1 MSTAETVVVPAAAQ
15 LSRAFEMAFEPDR
28 AWVSR
33 SRRITTAVLGLW
45 KVGGAQAEDIVLIVS
60 ELVTNAIEHGEG
72 GVGLRVQWSGSD
84 VRIEV
89 TDDNPAPARMRLSSD
104 DDVSGRGLLLVTVL
118 ARRWGVTDDGR
129 TTWATV
135 RIASPPGPAASTT
148 ATEVGN
154 RMTAIDGS
162 TDRDPDVLRADMVR
176 ALRDEDGI
184 TTGPV
189 AAAFATVPRH
199 RFAPDASPEV
209 AYSPHRTVPVKK
221 DEHGMDIS
229 VMSAAHLQAVMLEQ
243 AEVESGM
250 NVLEIGSGG
259 VNAAYLQELVG
270 SEGRVTTVDIDHD
283 VIDRARRC
291 LDDTG
296 YGRVRTVLD
305 DGEHGVADGAPFDRI
320 IVTAAAWDIPPS
332 WIGGLA
338 EKGRLVVPLT
348 VCGTTRSIGFDRDG
362 SGLVSR
368 SYGLAHFVPMQGE
381 GAAEERKVMLREG
394 VALQTDDVRVPLE
407 PQALDA
413 ALDMPRLERWSG
425 AAYDLPDEL
434 DLFLTLNLPS
444 PARLH
449 AAQDVVGS
457 GLVEASA
464 LKGVP
469 ALVSRD
475 SFAYRTRREN
485 AATGG
490 FESGVVAHGPQA
502 EVLAGQYAY
511 LLRHWAQNHR
521 RRGAATFRYLPGP
534 APKPLPEGAVLRR
547 HGIVAAIWT

>member
-1 MSTAETVVVPAAAQ
+1 
-15 LSRAFEMAFEPDR
+15 
-28 AWVSR
+28 
-33 SRRITTAVLGLW
+33 
-45 KVGGAQAEDIVLIVS
+45 
-60 ELVTNAIEHGEG
+60 
-72 GVGLRVQWSGSD
+72 
-84 VRIEV
+84 
-89 TDDNPAPARMRLSSD
+89 
-104 DDVSGRGLLLVTVL
+104 
-118 ARRWGVTDDGR
+118 
-129 TTWATV
+129 
-135 RIASPPGPAASTT
+135 
-148 ATEVGN
+148 
-154 RMTAIDGS
+154 MTAIDDGS

-199 RFAPDASPEV
+199 LFAPDAPLEV
-209 AYSPHRTVPVKK
+209 VYSLHRTVPVKK

-243 AEVESGM
+243 AEVEPGM

-270 SEGRVTTVDIDHD
+270 SEGKVTTVDIDGD

-348 VCGTTRSIGFDRDG
+348 VCGTTRSIAFDRDG
-362 SGLVSR
+362 AGLVSR

-449 AAQDVVGS
+449 AAQGVVDS
-457 GLVEASA
+457 GAVEASA

-502 EVLAGQYAY
+502 EALADQYADR
-511 LLRHWAQNHR
+511 LRRWARNHR
-521 RRGAATFRYLPGP
+521 RRGAATFRYLPGA
-534 APKPLPEGAVLRR
+534 APEPLPEGAVLRR
-547 HGIVAAIWT
+547 HGIVTAIWT